1 MLAAA
6 VVNKIPEINS
16 CITILYLTL
25 LIQLVK
31 GHGDVLFG
39 LMQVGIWN
47 SCIKQGE
54 VFSHIGMEN

>member
-1 MLAAA
+1 MLEAA

-16 CITILYLTL
+16 VITILYLTL

-39 LMQVGIWN
+39 
-47 SCIKQGE
+47 
-54 VFSHIGMEN
+54 